1 MEINNEADLYL
12 IIFLVKDVEK
22 MMNKES
28 FVT

>member
-1 MEINNEADLYL
+1 MEINNGVDLYL

-22 MMNKES
+22 MRKKES